1 MGNFLFRSIFAFFM
15 LMLVSCSKG
24 KILNELEQIKAIGND
39 DPQKALVMLDSLEI
53 EIMECGDYAKAKYDL
68 LRIRL
73 NDKAYNM
80 HKSDI
85 VIKKLVKYFEDEGT
99 MSDKQEV
106 YYYAGSVYRDLQDTP
121 RALEFFFRSLDY
133 AADDK
138 NCDSMMLRNTY
149 SNLNYLY
156 YIVQDYKDA
165 INMAH
170 KELDTSK
177 KIGADDIVSYMHL
190 GAAYY
195 GLDSLRQSEAAYD
208 TAFSRINSKKD
219 FSSYQHSLS
228 LLLCGYSDL
237 GRMSKAKKCLSLI
250 ESDPLK
256 DFDAFTC
263 IAFAQ
268 YYESSGKPDSAFIY
282 CKRVLD
288 DGTDMYNMYDAAKLL
303 FRMYNKMGD
312 VNNANLYAGKY
323 MQLSSSLDFGKRQE
337 QAATVNN
344 RYQYHLDQKK
354 EQDLRDEKERYRNIL
369 VVVSFAVVLLS
380 SFGYIIYIR
389 RRNRH
394 LQEMVALSSELQRVS
409 ENDRQLRKDIASKE
423 QELIKSR
430 ASLDKSTEE
439 LDNVQEK
446 LRSVNAELAEKGKA
460 LEDSERHLSD
470 KIEQNRTLMNLLH
483 QSELEGKA
491 EDIIY
496 DIRQSSMGKKD
507 MKPADWKRL
516 YNAVDELY
524 PLFKDRMLKN
534 VESFTEKKMQMC
546 YLMRIGLSDMQIR
559 NLTGLSRT
567 TAWRWAKDFDWVLTT
582 GEERR

>member
-1 MGNFLFRSIFAFFM
+1 MIKFLFRSIFAFFI

-24 KILNELEQIKAIGND
+24 KILNEVEQIKIIGNEN
-39 DPQKALVMLDSLEI
+39 PQKALVMLDSLEM
-53 EIMECGDYAKAKYDL
+53 EIRECGDYAKAKYNL

-73 NDKAYNM
+73 NDKADNI
-80 HKSDI
+80 HTSD
-85 VIKKLVKYFEDEGT
+85 VIIKELVKYFENVGSR
-99 MSDKQEV
+99 SDKQEV

-133 AADDK
+133 ATDNKD
-138 NCDSMMLRNTY
+138 CDSMMLRNTY
-149 SNLNYLY
+149 SNINCLY
-156 YIVQDYKDA
+156 YIVQDYKNAAD
-165 INMAH
+165 MAH
-170 KELDTSK
+170 KELDMSK
-177 KIGADDIVSYMHL
+177 KMGADDIVSYMHL
-190 GAAYY
+190 GASYY
-195 GLDSLRQSEAAYD
+195 ALDSVRQAEAAYD
-208 TAFSRINSKKD
+208 TAFSRINSKRD
-219 FSSYQHSLS
+219 VSSYQHSLT
-228 LLLCGYSDL
+228 LLLCSYSDL
-237 GRMSKAKKCLSLI
+237 GKMAKAKKCLSLI

-256 DFDAFTC
+256 DFDAFAC

-312 VNNANLYAGKY
+312 VNNANLYAEKY

-354 EQDLRDEKERYRNIL
+354 EQDLRDEKERYRNML
-369 VVVSFAVVLLS
+369 VVAFFVIVLLS

-409 ENDRQLRKDIASKE
+409 EDDRLLREDIARKE

-446 LRSVNAELAEKGKA
+446 LRRVNTELSEKGKA

-470 KIEQNRTLMNLLH
+470 KIEQNKTLINLLH

-496 DIRQSSMGKKD
+496 AVRQSSMGKKN

-546 YLMRIGLSDMQIR
+546 YLMRIGLSDIQIR

-567 TAWRWAKDFDWVLTT
+567 TAWRWTKDFDWVLTT
-582 GEERR
+582 GEEKR

>member
-1 MGNFLFRSIFAFFM
+1 MRKILFRSIFAFFM
-15 LMLVSCSKG
+15 LILVACSKG
-24 KILNELEQIKAIGND
+24 KILNELEQIKDIGNE
-39 DPQKALVMLDSLEI
+39 DPQKALVMLDSLEL
-53 EIMECGDYAKAKYDL
+53 EIREYGDYAKAKYNL

-121 RALEFFFRSLDY
+121 RALESYFKSLDY
-133 AADDK
+133 AADNMD
-138 NCDSMMLRNTY
+138 CDSMMLRNTY
-149 SNLNYLY
+149 SNLNYLHY
-156 YIVQDYKDA
+156 RVQNYREAVD
-165 INMAH
+165 MAK
-170 KELDTSK
+170 KELDVSK
-177 KIGADDIVSYMHL
+177 KIGGDCIISYMHIGTSYL
-190 GAAYY
+190 A
-195 GLDSLRQSEAAYD
+195 LDSFQQAKNAFD
-208 TAFSRINSKKD
+208 TAYVHIVRSSDISK
-219 FSSYQHSLS
+219 YQDPMVR
-228 LLLCGYSDL
+228 LLCGYSDL
-237 GRMSKAKKCLSLI
+237 GELAKAKKCLSLI
-250 ESDPLK
+250 KINPLE
-256 DFDAFTC
+256 DYDAFSC

-268 YYESSGKPDSAFIY
+268 YYASSNKLDSAAFY
-282 CKRVLD
+282 CKHVLD
-288 DGTDMYNMYDAAKLL
+288 EKRDIYNMYDAVKILCT
-303 FRMYNKMGD
+303 MYSKIGD
-312 VNNANLYAGKY
+312 VHNTSLYAGKY
-323 MQLSSSLDFGKRQE
+323 MQLSDSLDFGKRQE

-344 RYQYHLDQKK
+344 RNQYHLDQKK

-394 LQEMVALSSELQRVS
+394 LQEIVALSSELQRVS

-470 KIEQNRTLMNLLH
+470 KIEQNKTLINLLH

-496 DIRQSSMGKKD
+496 AVRQSSMGKKN

-534 VESFTEKKMQMC
+534 MESFTEKKMQMC
-546 YLMRIGLSDMQIR
+546 YLMRIGLSDIQIR

-567 TAWRWAKDFDWVLTT
+567 TAWRWTKDFDWVLTT
-582 GEERR
+582 GEEKR